1 MPRTL
6 TALFRRDPSKDRPG
20 GTTAFEGYRILW
32 PDGRPVAVGLDAF
45 CTQGQRL
52 LGLGRHL
59 GGRPERLIRL
69 TCFPLG
75 GPDDG
80 LNRLPGHRVRRLFIE
95 RRGNVG
101 RLHFMDGTPTALVFD
116 LGKDEPEVLH
126 WVGLSGLNEGERLW
140 FDLMAAPLL
149 SPDRPADAAAVRVE
163 QVPTTAER
171 VVDASPRGLP
181 FDESRG
187 SPDRGSTHVSVNGGC
202 AVRSAERAADVQA
215 PAGTTAAAEPQSP
228 HRPDTA
234 ACPPEVAS

>member
-6 TALFRRDPSKDRPG
+6 TALFRRDPSKDCLAG
-20 GTTAFEGYRILW
+20 AVVCEGYRIFW
-32 PDGRPVAVGLDAF
+32 PDGRPAAVGLDAF

-59 GGRPERLIRL
+59 KGRQERLIRL
-69 TCFPLG
+69 TCFPLS
-75 GPDDG
+75 GPDGD

-126 WVGLSGLNEGERLW
+126 WVGLSGLKEGERLW
-140 FDLMAAPLL
+140 FDLMTAPLP
-149 SPDRPADAAAVRVE
+149 SPDPTADAAAVRRE

-171 VVDASPRGLP
+171 VVDASPRGVP
-181 FDESRG
+181 FDVSRG
-187 SPDRGSTHVSVNGGC
+187 SPDRGSTHVAVGGDC
-202 AVRSAERAADVQA
+202 AVRSVGSAAEVQA
-215 PAGTTAAAEPQSP
+215 PVGTTAATEPRSP